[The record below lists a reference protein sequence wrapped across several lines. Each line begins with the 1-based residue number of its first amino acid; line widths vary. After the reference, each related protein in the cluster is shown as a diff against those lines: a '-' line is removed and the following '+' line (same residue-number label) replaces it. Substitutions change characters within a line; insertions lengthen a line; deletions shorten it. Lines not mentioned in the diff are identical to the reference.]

1 MTSEALI
8 ALGEQVTMHTFNRAD
23 KVMVSGKGTYVT
35 DLEGKQYLDFISGI
49 ACNVLGHADDGFV
62 DHLTQQ
68 ASKLIHV
75 SNLFWHEP
83 GIQLAEKLV
92 QLSGLDQ
99 VFFANSGA
107 EANEAAL
114 KLARKWGIETK
125 GPDAYEIISMKQS
138 FHGRTMATLTAT
150 GQPTLQTGFEP
161 LLPGFSYVAFN
172 DSQALIEAVNPN
184 TAAIMLEVIQ
194 GEGGVNQLTP
204 EFIETVN
211 QIQAETKILV
221 IIDEVQTGIG
231 RTGTMFAYQQTAL
244 NPDIISLAKGLGG
257 GYPIGAIVAKKEV
270 ANHFQPGDHG
280 TTFGGNPLA
289 TAAGNY
295 ILDTIEG
302 RNLLSNVQEMS
313 AYLIEEITNL
323 DHPHITEIKGQGL
336 LVGVGLTKPVADVI
350 QEASDLGLLVTSSK
364 GNVLRLLP
372 PLNVGKD
379 EIKQAVEI
387 LAQVL

>member
-23 KVMVSGKGTYVT
+23 KVMVSGQGTYVT
-35 DLEGKQYLDFISGI
+35 DLEGNKYLDFISGI
-49 ACNVLGHADDGFV
+49 ACNVLGHADPGFV
-62 DHLTQQ
+62 AHLSQQ
-68 ASKLIHV
+68 AGKLIHV

-83 GIQLAEKLV
+83 GIHLAEKLV
-92 QLSGLDQ
+92 NLSGLDQ

-150 GQPTLQTGFEP
+150 GQPALQTGFEP

-184 TAAIMLEVIQ
+184 TAAVIVEVIQ

-211 QIQAETKILV
+211 QIQDEANVLV

-244 NPDIISLAKGLGG
+244 KPDIISLAKGLGG
-257 GYPIGAIVAKKEV
+257 GYPIGAIVAKKDV

-295 ILDTIEG
+295 ILDAFEE
-302 RNLLSNVQEMS
+302 RNLLANVQDKS
-313 AYLIEEITNL
+313 AYLIEAITKLN
-323 DHPHITEIKGQGL
+323 HPDVTEIKGQGL
-336 LVGVGLTKPVADVI
+336 LIGIGLTKPVADVVK
-350 QEASDLGLLVTSSK
+350 EASNLGLLVTSSK

-379 EIKQAVEI
+379 EIDQAVAI